1 MSAPLTHPLRI
12 CYRAEF
18 QQPAPI
24 LNPSGWKVPGPIG
37 VEVRKIAGHWAAF
50 RPGTNHQFTEITVQA
65 DAVTLKNQVPIF
77 FKKQL
82 TEWQLYELTEPSG
95 IAVLLKPEEIYY
107 DAKGRIYRKP

>member
-18 QQPAPI
+18 QQPGPV

-65 DAVTLKNQVPIF
+65 DASTLMNQVKLF
-77 FKKQL
+77 FDKQL
-82 TEWQLYELTEPSG
+82 SQWQMYELTEPNG
-95 IAVLLKPEEIYY
+95 AAVLLKPTEIFK
-107 DAKGRIYRKP
+107 DKKGRIYRT